1 MTAQLPVNEAARLDA
16 LRRYEILD
24 TAPEQAFDDLTRLAA
39 DICGTPIA
47 VISLSDR
54 DRQWFKSKV
63 GLKVTEV
70 PRDIAICA
78 HAILQSD
85 LFIVRDTLADDRFS
99 TNPLATSDPWFRFYA
114 SAPLVT
120 PEGYV
125 LGTLCVIDHVPRD
138 LSPEQQEALRV
149 LSRQVVSQLELRRN
163 VARLSR
169 TITER
174 ERVQETLR
182 ESEERFRSVVES
194 AVDAI
199 VLADQRGR
207 IISWN
212 WAARQL
218 FGYSL
223 KETEGQPLTILMPAR
238 YREAHHRG
246 IERLRSAG
254 DSRLIGRTIELHGL
268 KKDGT
273 EFPLEL
279 SLATWKTK
287 DAVFYSGIIR
297 DITERKQA
305 QERLVQ
311 TEKLASLGTLVA
323 GMAHEINNPA
333 QGILAM
339 AEIIMGEDDQT
350 KIREYAQDIVSYS
363 KHIATVVL
371 DFACYTRPNAQDEV
385 VEIDLRERLSEAVKM
400 VRRCPHFGQVEVVT
414 HFQKVPRFRA
424 RRVEVDQV
432 FVNLISNAVQA
443 MQGKG
448 RLRLATRVQG
458 ADVVAEI
465 SDTGCGIPKAV
476 LHKIFDP
483 FFTTKEPGKGTG
495 LGLSIAYQIVTKYE
509 GTIGVQSEEGK
520 GTTFTIQFPA
530 ANCMKEVHDGK
541 ADDCCVERAAGTC
554 FGGG

>member
-1 MTAQLPVNEAARLDA
+1 MTARLPVNEAARLDA
-16 LRRYEILD
+16 LRRYDILD

-78 HAILQSD
+78 HAILQSG

-114 SAPLVT
+114 GAPLVT

-138 LSPEQQEALRV
+138 LSAEQQDALRV
-149 LSRQVVSQLELRRN
+149 LSRQVVSQLELRRH
-163 VARLSR
+163 VAMMSR
-169 TITER
+169 TMVER
-174 ERVQETLR
+174 AWAQEALQ

-194 AVDAI
+194 AADAI
-199 VLADQRGR
+199 ILADHRGR

-212 WAARQL
+212 RAARQL
-218 FGYSL
+218 FGYSV
-223 KETEGQPLTILMPAR
+223 EEVEGKPLTLLMPAR
-238 YREAHHRG
+238 YREAHQRG
-246 IERLRSAG
+246 LDRLRSNG
-254 DSRLIGRTIELHGL
+254 RSHVIGKTVELHGL
-268 KKDGT
+268 KKDGS

-279 SLATWKTK
+279 SLATWKSK

-297 DITERKQA
+297 DISARKQA
-305 QERLVQ
+305 QERLIQ
-311 TEKLASLGTLVA
+311 TEKLASLGTLVS
-323 GMAHEINNPA
+323 GMAHEVNNPA
-333 QGILAM
+333 QVIMAM
-339 AEIIMGEDDQT
+339 AELILGEDDRT
-350 KIREYAQDIVSYS
+350 KIREYTQDIVGCA
-363 KHIATVVL
+363 KHIATVVR
-371 DFACYTRPNAQDEV
+371 DFSCYARPTTQDEV
-385 VEIDLRERLSEAVKM
+385 VEIDLRERLGEAVKM

-414 HFQKVPRFRA
+414 QFQDVPRVRA

-509 GTIGVQSEEGK
+509 GTIGVQSEEGN

-530 ANCMKEVHDGK
+530 ASHTEEVRDGTEGG
-541 ADDCCVERAAGTC
+541 CYVERKTGTC